1 MSDMQLVGKQS
12 RGVLSWL
19 LAGRRGGGAEG
30 GAGDASHQAVSPC
43 PDKQFKTY
51 IFTNHKAGWCS
62 GQGDKFVLRRENWG
76 VAITR
81 FSRVRYQAQSDVIL
95 VDWWL
100 CLAGGHSMDK

>member
-1 MSDMQLVGKQS
+1 MSDMQLAGGQS
-12 RGVLSWL
+12 RGCS
-19 LAGRRGGGAEG
+19 AGCCLVVGGG

-43 PDKQFKTY
+43 PDKQSKLH
-51 IFTNHKAGWCS
+51 IFTNHKAAWCS
-62 GQGDKFVLRRENWG
+62 GQGGKFALRRENWG
-76 VAITR
+76 VAIAR